1 MGRADLHI
9 HSIYSHDGTS
19 TVPAILKQASEKS
32 NLDVIAITDHDS
44 MAGVSE
50 ALELAP
56 AYGIE
61 VIPGMEISTAQGH
74 LVALFIQH
82 PIPANLSLL
91 QTIARV
97 REQGGICIA
106 PHPEARGTSSL
117 KVEDIRWALKQPW
130 VAQILLGVEIFNAGL
145 VYTRNWQRTATKI
158 LSLPLTYVGSSD
170 AHLLS
175 MIGKGV
181 TIFSGKT
188 AVNLRTAM
196 MTRQTQVPEGK
207 GLGGMRALV
216 SYVPRYLLRKMGWA
230 VWNEHP
236 AKPLRLKRLSGNLKH
251 VEQISSSAIL

>member
-19 TVPAILKQASEKS
+19 TISAILKQASEKS

-44 MAGVSE
+44 MAGVAE
-50 ALELAP
+50 AQALAP
-56 AYGIE
+56 LYGIE
-61 VIPGMEISTAQGH
+61 VIPGVEISTAQGH
-74 LVALFIQH
+74 LLALFIQR
-82 PIPANLSLL
+82 PIAANLSLL
-91 QTIARV
+91 QTIDRV

-117 KVEDIRWALKQPW
+117 KVDDIRCVLKQPW
-130 VAQILLGVEIFNAGL
+130 VAQILLGVEIFNGGL
-145 VYTRNWQRTATKI
+145 VYTRNWQRTAERV
-158 LSLPLTYVGSSD
+158 LSLPLTHVGSSD

-181 TIFSGKT
+181 TIFPGKT
-188 AVNLRTAM
+188 AADLRKAL
-196 MTRQTQVPEGK
+196 MTRQTQVPAGK
-207 GLGGMRALV
+207 GLGGMHALV

-236 AKPLRLKRLSGNLKH
+236 AKPLRFKRLPKNLKFGD
-251 VEQISSSAIL
+251 QISSAVS

>member
-19 TVPAILKQASEKS
+19 TIPAILKHASEKS

-44 MAGVSE
+44 MAGVAE
-50 ALELAP
+50 AQALAP
-56 AYGIE
+56 LYGIE
-61 VIPGMEISTAQGH
+61 VIPGMEISTSQGH

-91 QTIARV
+91 QTISRV

-117 KVEDIRWALKQPW
+117 KVNDILWVLKQPW
-130 VAQILLGVEIFNAGL
+130 VAHILLGVEIFNGGL
-145 VYTRNWQRTATKI
+145 VYTRNWQRTASKI

-181 TIFSGKT
+181 TLFPG
-188 AVNLRTAM
+188 RTAADM
-196 MTRQTQVPEGK
+196 RKALVTRQTQVPAGK
-207 GLGGMRALV
+207 GLGGMHALV

-236 AKPLRLKRLSGNLKH
+236 EKPLRLKRLPRNLKFG
-251 VEQISSSAIL
+251 EQINSSAIS